1 MERIVLTIVCVT
13 PRPPR
18 VTVPDPERGLEGL
31 LGPAS
36 SASPLIV
43 PPLVAL
49 ARARG
54 PVPANLLPD
63 GVPLPAPA
71 LVPAAVLLLGETA
84 AASPGDESMHVGEM

>member
-1 MERIVLTIVCVT
+1 MT
-13 PRPPR
+13 PSPPR
-18 VTVPDPERGLEGL
+18 VTVPDPESGFEGL

-71 LVPAAVLLLGETA
+71 PAPALVPAAVLLLGEIA